1 MNCSCKFVTI
11 EYWKPSCSPTFMQL
25 FSLFFMPSWENFN
38 SNKRKGST
46 RSLLVAG
53 GVKGSRGIDGHSP
66 QNRPSRF
73 RSEGQ
78 EEEGEYV
85 YITVSS
91 FLTKGD
97 GWQPPF
103 HSRSLQNEFWIEYFL
118 RREFLSL
125 CLSHCLSPSIL
136 SFYLSLSGRTRQNRN
151 QESGARYSSSSSS
164 SSSSSLSSS
173 SHTNRGCLVTRK
185 LRKHCELGKSI
196 LDLVAAKTSNHSEL
210 FSSRRVRNKPWP

>member
-1 MNCSCKFVTI
+1 MNCSCKIVTI
-11 EYWKPSCSPTFMQL
+11 ENWKPSCSPAFMQL

-53 GVKGSRGIDGHSP
+53 GVEGSRGIDGHSP

-91 FLTKGD
+91 TLTKGD

-136 SFYLSLSGRTRQNRN
+136 SFYLSLSLAARDRIETRN
-151 QESGARYSSSSSS
+151 QELDTHHHHHHHYHHHHHTPIEGAWSHASSGNTASLARASSTWWPL
-164 SSSSSLSSS
+164 SLRTTPNCF
-173 SHTNRGCLVTRK
+173 HHEG
-185 LRKHCELGKSI
+185 
-196 LDLVAAKTSNHSEL
+196 
-210 FSSRRVRNKPWP
+210 

>member
-1 MNCSCKFVTI
+1 M
-11 EYWKPSCSPTFMQL
+11 
-25 FSLFFMPSWENFN
+25 
-38 SNKRKGST
+38 
-46 RSLLVAG
+46 AG

-91 FLTKGD
+91 TLTKGD

-151 QESGARYSSSSSS
+151 QESGARYSSSLSS

-185 LRKHCELGKSI
+185 LRKHCELGKSASI
-196 LDLVAAKTSNHSEL
+196 LDLVAGKSSNHSEL

>member
-1 MNCSCKFVTI
+1 MRMNCSCKLWPSSI
-11 EYWKPSCSPTFMQL
+11 E
-25 FSLFFMPSWENFN
+25 SLHVHPRLCNCFLCFFMPSWENFN

-91 FLTKGD
+91 TLTKGD
-97 GWQPPF
+97 GWQPLF
-103 HSRSLQNEFWIEYFL
+103 TLGLSKMSFGSNISWGENFYLSVYLTVYL
-118 RREFLSL
+118 RLS
-125 CLSHCLSPSIL
+125 SPSI
-136 SFYLSLSGRTRQNRN
+136 SLSLAARDRIETRN
-151 QESGARYSSSSSS
+151 QELDTHHHHHHHHHHYHHHHTPIEGAWSHASSGNTASLAKVRASSTWWP
-164 SSSSSLSSS
+164 L
-173 SHTNRGCLVTRK
+173 K
-185 LRKHCELGKSI
+185 LRTTPNCFHHEG
-196 LDLVAAKTSNHSEL
+196 
-210 FSSRRVRNKPWP
+210 

>member
-1 MNCSCKFVTI
+1 MSEKQNANELQLQLWPSSTESLHVHPCLCNCF
-11 EYWKPSCSPTFMQL
+11 TFQ
-25 FSLFFMPSWENFN
+25 SWENFN

-91 FLTKGD
+91 TLTKGD

-136 SFYLSLSGRTRQNRN
+136 SFYLSLSLAARDRIETRN
-151 QESGARYSSSSSS
+151 QELDTHHHYHHHHHHHYHHHHTPIEGA
-164 SSSSSLSSS
+164 
-173 SHTNRGCLVTRK
+173 
-185 LRKHCELGKSI
+185 
-196 LDLVAAKTSNHSEL
+196 
-210 FSSRRVRNKPWP
+210 W

>member
-1 MNCSCKFVTI
+1 MAILRRTVPLGSVAKV
-11 EYWKPSCSPTFMQL
+11 K
-25 FSLFFMPSWENFN
+25 
-38 SNKRKGST
+38 KKKGSMFT
-46 RSLLVAG
+46 LQFPPLSPKATV
-53 GVKGSRGIDGHSP
+53 GSP
-66 QNRPSRF
+66 
-73 RSEGQ
+73 
-78 EEEGEYV
+78 
-85 YITVSS
+85 
-91 FLTKGD
+91 L
-97 GWQPPF
+97 F

-151 QESGARYSSSSSS
+151 QESGARYSSSLSS

-185 LRKHCELGKSI
+185 LRKHCELGKSTSI
-196 LDLVAAKTSNHSEL
+196 LDLVAGTSSNHSEL

>member
-1 MNCSCKFVTI
+1 M
-11 EYWKPSCSPTFMQL
+11 
-25 FSLFFMPSWENFN
+25 
-38 SNKRKGST
+38 
-46 RSLLVAG
+46 AG

-91 FLTKGD
+91 TLTRGD

-136 SFYLSLSGRTRQNRN
+136 SFYLSLSLAVRDRIEPRN
-151 QESGARYSSSSSS
+151 QELDTEGHRS
-164 SSSSSLSSS
+164 SSSSSLS
-173 SHTNRGCLVTRK
+173 SHTNRGCLVIRK
-185 LRKHCELGKSI
+185 LRKDCELGKE
-196 LDLVAAKTSNHSEL
+196 HP
-210 FSSRRVRNKPWP
+210 RPGGR